1 MKRLQCLP
9 LVLIVVIGAGL
20 AARGTILAQAQ
31 PTLTSAYRAEPL
43 PFDPLAP
50 AWNSATA
57 LQVPLTAQSGV
68 VPALAQAT
76 VNEVSVKSLN
86 DGQRIAFLL
95 TWTDATKDD
104 HATRPDQ
111 FRDAAAI
118 QMPVTSTVPVICM
131 GAVGQLVNTWHWKA
145 DWQTDID
152 QGFQEVVEAYP
163 NFWNDYYP
171 FVVGKPPYHVPTDF
185 SSADARAYF
194 IGWTAGNPLSD
205 PNRVTPVED
214 LNALGFGTL
223 THQKSQDVLGR
234 GVWQNGQWNVAFSR
248 PLASADPDDTQL
260 ATGKASSVAF
270 AVWNGSDQEVGA
282 RKQLSSWVT
291 LEIQGGGTT
300 AATVPV
306 SQPQTGSAATTS
318 SPLAAGVAVFT
329 VLIALIGTLIL
340 LALIVGVFGQVIYRE
355 IKKLWPNK
363 S

>member
-1 MKRLQCLP
+1 MKLHRLF
-9 LVLIVVIGAGL
+9 LVLIVLIGAGL

-31 PTLTSAYRAEPL
+31 PTLTSAYGAQSAPL
-43 PFDPLAP
+43 DPFAP
-50 AWNSATA
+50 AWDSAPA
-57 LQVPLTAQSGV
+57 LAVPLTAQSGV
-68 VPALAQAT
+68 APALAQAT
-76 VNEVSVKSLN
+76 VNEVNVKSLN
-86 DGQRIAFLL
+86 DGQRIAFRL
-95 TWTDATKDD
+95 TWADATLDD

-118 QMPVTSTVPVICM
+118 QMPISETLPVICM
-131 GAVGQLVNTWHWKA
+131 GAVGQLVNIWHWKA

-223 THQKSQDVLGR
+223 THQKNQDVLGR
-234 GVWQNGQWNVAFSR
+234 GVYKDGKWNVVFSR
-248 PLASADPDDTQL
+248 PFASADASDAQL
-260 ATGKASSVAF
+260 LSGKASSVAF
-270 AVWNGSDQEVGA
+270 AVWNGSNQEVGA

-291 LEIQGGGTT
+291 LQVQGSGTT
-300 AATVPV
+300 VVAAN
-306 SQPQTGSAATTS
+306 PQTSVAATTS
-318 SPLAAGVAVFT
+318 SPAAAGAAVFT
-329 VLIALIGTLIL
+329 VLIALIGALILVTLIIG
-340 LALIVGVFGQVIYRE
+340 AFGQAAYRGMM
-355 IKKLWPNK
+355 KLWKNK

>member
-1 MKRLQCLP
+1 MKRLQLLP
-9 LVLIVVIGAGL
+9 LILVVVIGAGL

-31 PTLTSAYRAEPL
+31 PTLTSAYSAQPVPL
-43 PFDPLAP
+43 DPLAS

-57 LQVPLTAQSGV
+57 LAVPLTAQSGV
-68 VPALAQAT
+68 VPALAQPT

-95 TWTDATKDD
+95 TWADTTQDD

-111 FRDAAAI
+111 FRDAAAV

-131 GAVGQLVNTWHWKA
+131 GAAGQLVNTWHWKA

-152 QGFQEVVEAYP
+152 KGFQEVVEAYP

-185 SSADARAYF
+185 SSADARAYL

-234 GVWQNGQWNVAFSR
+234 GVWQSGKWQVVFSR
-248 PLASADPDDTQL
+248 PLASADPDDAQL
-260 ATGKASSVAF
+260 APGQASSVAF
-270 AVWNGSDQEVGA
+270 AVWNGSNQETGS

-291 LEIQGGGTT
+291 LQVQGTGKAASQAEPAT
-300 AATVPV
+300 AT
-306 SQPQTGSAATTS
+306 QPAQ
-318 SPLAAGVAVFT
+318 GVAQLT
-329 VLIALIGTLIL
+329 VLLIFLGTLV
-340 LALIVGVFGQVIYRE
+340 ATAIVTGVFFKAIQE
-355 IKKLWPNK
+355 TKK
-363 S
+363 